1 MYSEF
6 KNKVVIVTGA
16 DSGIGREC
24 AKLFASEGAKVVI
37 ADWSEAGGHESV
49 SIIEQAG
56 GAAFVKVN
64 VTHDA
69 MVKEMVDFAFDTFG
83 GLDYAHNNAEID

>member
-24 AKLFASEGAKVVI
+24 AKLFASEGSKVVI
-37 ADWSEAGGHESV
+37 ADW
-49 SIIEQAG
+49 
-56 GAAFVKVN
+56 
-64 VTHDA
+64 
-69 MVKEMVDFAFDTFG
+69 
-83 GLDYAHNNAEID
+83 